1 MHKRENN
8 LVTRLDDEEIAMM
21 RELSDATD
29 EPMTRIVRR
38 LIRTA
43 YVDRF
48 GIGRAQRGAN
58 DVRNDD
64 QAGIRALRAKG
75 GK

>member
-21 RELSDATD
+21 HALSEATD

-48 GIGRAQRGAN
+48 GIGRPPAQTARASNVASRERPGVQGKRG
-58 DVRNDD
+58 R
-64 QAGIRALRAKG
+64 
-75 GK
+75 

>member
-8 LVTRLDDEEIAMM
+8 LVTRLDDEEIAMV
-21 RELSDATD
+21 RALSVATD

-48 GIGRAQRGAN
+48 GIGRPPNGVPRPVALPGDA
-58 DVRNDD
+58 VR
-64 QAGIRALRAKG
+64 RKREE
-75 GK
+75 